1 MERVPVLHPYI
12 DSLCRA
18 YPSLSSQSRLSLWTT
33 DLRNELRLSA
43 GSMNTSL
50 RWMVLTQTFSRRMFP
65 TTQVLVISGV
75 LAAPLPRVWRTPS
88 TWTTFDVPLR
98 SRTLALL
105 PLHPPR
111 S

>member
-75 LAAPLPRVWRTPS
+75 LAAPLPSFWRTPS

-105 PLHPPR
+105 PLHPSR

>member
-12 DSLCRA
+12 DSLYRA

-75 LAAPLPRVWRTPS
+75 LAAPHPRVWRTPS

-105 PLHPPR
+105 PLHPSR